1 MLLRLIRWS
10 WRAWPILILT
20 PLLCAHLLLLY
31 YFAQSAGSINKTV
44 SFLLQLVG
52 GLLILYSIDSN
63 IGVIKQKSL
72 FALLKNYIKE
82 FPFIKRSFVLEAQG
96 AAFGTSFGKA
106 KISVTRNPTG
116 VDEKIAYLQEQI
128 DGLRGELELE
138 SKELNEK
145 IDIHAKKMGEQ
156 IQDAKS
162 ALQNLESKM
171 DEVSTGGIKIQLFGV
186 LLIVYGAIAGYVA

>member
-1 MLLRLIRWS
+1 M
-10 WRAWPILILT
+10 
-20 PLLCAHLLLLY
+20 
-31 YFAQSAGSINKTV
+31 
-44 SFLLQLVG
+44 QLVG

-72 FALLKNYIKE
+72 FALLTNYIKE
-82 FPFIKRSFVLEAQG
+82 FPFIKRSLVLEAQC

-106 KISVTRNPTG
+106 KISATRNPTS

-128 DGLRGELELE
+128 DGLRCELEQE

-145 IDIHAKKMGEQ
+145 IDLHAKKMGEQ
-156 IQDAKS
+156 IQDAKA
-162 ALQNLESKM
+162 ALQNLELKM

-186 LLIVYGAIAGYVA
+186 LLMVYGAIAGYVA